1 MVTKSIHVPYDRK
14 SKEAVMLN
22 RCPPATSVSEDDMF
36 AQVYLLSKGKQWVGG
51 SGSVS
56 EYKTLMDFLK

>member
-1 MVTKSIHVPYDRK
+1 MVTKPIHVPYDRK

-56 EYKTLMDFLK
+56 